1 MNYGTNGKIIERSD
15 SSNSLRFLLFWGLT
29 NHERITKSCL
39 SQWCKTN
46 FEVNAVV
53 YETTKHFI
61 MAEKSL
67 LFNDRG
73 IYEQGIKCSK
83 AREEKVLGTPR
94 IWEENRLDV
103 VVRGTSHRYSQ
114 NRIQS
119 KISRNTNYHLLNQ
132 D

>member
-83 AREEKVLGTPR
+83 AREEKVLGVKR
-94 IWEENRLDV
+94 DESRLIIDV
-103 VVRGTSHRYSQ
+103 SELSKGVYYIQTKTTSNILY
-114 NRIQS
+114 
-119 KISRNTNYHLLNQ
+119 KK
-132 D
+132 